1 MLVALMEQSNAAKID
16 KPVTNINDRIDS
28 KRRE

>member
-16 KPVTNINDRIDS
+16 KPVTNNDRIDS